1 MRSSDGSSDVCS
13 SDLPTTQRQYP
24 MGGRV
29 GERAGAEFRIR
40 GSGGGRDRIGG
51 ARAIAAVGF
60 GVEQRAVGG
69 AVELLPVGFGQQR
82 PDAAAAAGGDGRVER
97 HPFGGEPREDMMGR
111 GAGAGVADD
120 REFLAA
126 DAGEDRKSTRLN
138 SSH

>member
-1 MRSSDGSSDVCS
+1 
-13 SDLPTTQRQYP
+13 

-40 GSGGGRDRIGG
+40 GSGGERDRIGG

-82 PDAAAAAGGDGRVER
+82 PDAAADAGGDGKVER
-97 HPFGGEPREDMMGR
+97 HPFGAEPR
-111 GAGAGVADD
+111 
-120 REFLAA
+120 
-126 DAGEDRKSTRLN
+126 DRKSVVEGKSVSVRVDLGGRRTIKKKKK
-138 SSH
+138 